1 MGIMRAALKIVG
13 AIMLALAGA
22 ALGAM
27 LTTNYA
33 SMRKNGASY
42 LPALQSGATSLGQ
55 TIWSVLTSPWVT
67 VPLGLIALVAMTVAV
82 TMRITRP
89 KVDPLKALGYRMNK
103 FVDAAHQDRRFRQ
116 FTTVYHETMC
126 VCREMEAFMVEVRAH
141 GLPTP
146 VPQTE
151 RAEDWID
158 LACEYFTAVGPYLRN
173 GNQAYAFATAKNFSD
188 RYGGQ

>member
-1 MGIMRAALKIVG
+1 MRAAIKIIG
-13 AIMLALAGA
+13 AIMLAVVSAV
-22 ALGAM
+22 LGAM

-33 SMRKNGASY
+33 LMRQNGASY
-42 LPALQSGATSLGQ
+42 LPALQSGATSLWH
-55 TIWSVLTSPWVT
+55 TLWSFLTSPWVT
-67 VPLGLIALVAMTVAV
+67 IPLGLITLVAMTVAV
-82 TMRITRP
+82 TMRMTRP

-116 FTTVYHETMC
+116 FTTVYHETMR
-126 VCREMEAFMVEVRAH
+126 VCREMEAFMVEVRAY

-151 RAEDWID
+151 QAEDWID

-173 GNQAYAFATAKNFSD
+173 GNQDYAFATAKNFSD